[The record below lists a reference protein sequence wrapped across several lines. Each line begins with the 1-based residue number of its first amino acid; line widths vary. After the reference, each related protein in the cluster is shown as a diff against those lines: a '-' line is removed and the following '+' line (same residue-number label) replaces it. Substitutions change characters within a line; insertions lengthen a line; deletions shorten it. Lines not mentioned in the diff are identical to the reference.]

1 MSVKPS
7 KNADPQSVVV
17 CENNMLNSPGSSK
30 MNVNSPTSGT
40 IAMQELKEQV
50 QKLATVLLKSHLI
63 VEHHPLENSQL
74 MN

>member
-50 QKLATVLLKSHLI
+50 Q
-63 VEHHPLENSQL
+63 N
-74 MN
+74 